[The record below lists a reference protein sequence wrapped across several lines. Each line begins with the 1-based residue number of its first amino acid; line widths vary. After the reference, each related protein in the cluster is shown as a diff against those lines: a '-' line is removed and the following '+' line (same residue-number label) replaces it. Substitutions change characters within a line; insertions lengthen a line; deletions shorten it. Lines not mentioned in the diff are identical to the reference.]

1 MQPPTQTTQRPT
13 VATLLALLLGFGL
26 MQMGNT
32 LQATLLSVRGGS
44 EGFSPAQIGAVG
56 SGFWVGV
63 VIGSLRCGKVIQIVG
78 HIRAFVALGAIASTA
93 PLLHLLLIDPLA
105 WVLTRA
111 LTGFC
116 FAGLFIVVES
126 WLNSA
131 ATEETRGQ
139 ILSIYAMTGLLAG
152 IVGQLLLPATDP
164 AGFRAFCIVAIIIAF
179 ALVPIALTRASA
191 PAYEGGGAR
200 ISIRGLYRQ
209 SPFGIVA
216 AFLCGVA
223 TSAFFTL
230 GPVFAQRR
238 DLDTGGVAVF
248 MASGT
253 LGGFL
258 MAWPLGWLSDRLDRR
273 LVIIGAAVT
282 ATASLLT
289 MMALVP
295 DEASRWILYLCAGV
309 LGGDDRADLQRCH
322 GPCERRRRRGRV
334 CSRLRR
340 PPDHAGPRRGGWTL
354 TWRACHVG
362 VATRPV
368 IYAHCNAD
376 RHRCIWGIP
385 ADTES
390 SSARDAQRS
399 FRSRAPYPSRDRARV
414 GTFESR
420 LALTNTQA
428 VAAASMADLRHFTHW
443 LNSNKGTKSLTGP

>member
-1 MQPPTQTTQRPT
+1 
-13 VATLLALLLGFGL
+13 
-26 MQMGNT
+26 MGNT
-32 LQATLLSVRGGS
+32 LQATLLSIRGGIES
-44 EGFSPAQIGAVG
+44 FSPAQIGAVG
-56 SGFWVGV
+56 AGFWVGV
-63 VIGSLRCGKVIQIVG
+63 VIGSLRCGKLIQNVG
-78 HIRAFVALGAIASTA
+78 HIRAFLALGAIASTA
-93 PLLHLLLIDPLA
+93 PLVHLLLIDPIA
-105 WVLTRA
+105 WIVARA

-164 AGFRAFCIVAIIIAF
+164 AGFKAFCIVAIIIAF

-238 DLDTGGVAVF
+238 GLDTGGVAIF

-258 MAWPLGWLSDRLDRR
+258 MAWPLGWLSDRVDRR
-273 LVIIGAAVT
+273 VAIIGAALT
-282 ATASLLT
+282 AAASLCT

-295 DEASRWILYLCAGV
+295 DEASRWILYVCAGV
-309 LGGDDRADLQRCH
+309 LGGTIVPTYSVVMAHVNDAVGEGEFVAASGGLLITQGVGAVA
-322 GPCERRRRRGRV
+322 GPLLGGV
-334 CSRLRR
+334 AMSALPLGLSFMLIATQVAMAAFGAYRLTRR
-340 PPDHAGPRRGGWTL
+340 PAPPQLHKGVFVVEPAIP
-354 TWRACHVG
+354 VG
-362 VATRPV
+362 
-368 IYAHCNAD
+368 
-376 RHRCIWGIP
+376 
-385 ADTES
+385 TELE
-390 SSARDAQRS
+390 
-399 FRSRAPYPSRDRARV
+399 SRYSRV
-414 GTFESR
+414 GFSGTSAPVSERKSH
-420 LALTNTQA
+420 
-428 VAAASMADLRHFTHW
+428 DHFD
-443 LNSNKGTKSLTGP
+443 

>member
-152 IVGQLLLPATDP
+152 IVGQLLLPTTDP

-309 LGGDDRADLQRCH
+309 LGGTIVPTYSVVMAHVNDAVGEGEFVAASGGLLIMQ
-322 GPCERRRRRGRV
+322 GLGAV
-334 CSRLRR
+334 
-340 PPDHAGPRRGGWTL
+340 AGPLLGGLAMSALPQGLSYMLIATQIVIAVFGAYRLTRRAAPPEMHKGVFVVEPPIP
-354 TWRACHVG
+354 VG
-362 VATRPV
+362 
-368 IYAHCNAD
+368 
-376 RHRCIWGIP
+376 
-385 ADTES
+385 TELAS
-390 SSARDAQRS
+390 GH
-399 FRSRAPYPSRDRARV
+399 SRA
-414 GTFESR
+414 G
-420 LALTNTQA
+420 
-428 VAAASMADLRHFTHW
+428 
-443 LNSNKGTKSLTGP
+443 